1 MLAGYPPFYADN
13 PLGIYEAILGG
24 KIAWPQ
30 AVDGL
35 PKDLVRKLLVHDRTK
50 RIGNLRNGAEDVKTH
65 KWFKELDWEEVFNKK
80 LKPPFVPKV
89 KNEEDTYNFE
99 DYSDEDLEVEAVTE
113 REAKVFDDF

>member
-13 PLGIYEAILGG
+13 PLGIYEAILAG

-30 AVDGL
+30 AVGGL

-65 KWFKELDWEEVFNKK
+65 KWFEELDWEDVFNKK

-89 KNEEDTYNFE
+89 KSEGDTSYFE
-99 DYSDEDLEVEAVTE
+99 DYSDEDLEIEAVTE
-113 REAKVFDDF
+113 RESKVFDDF